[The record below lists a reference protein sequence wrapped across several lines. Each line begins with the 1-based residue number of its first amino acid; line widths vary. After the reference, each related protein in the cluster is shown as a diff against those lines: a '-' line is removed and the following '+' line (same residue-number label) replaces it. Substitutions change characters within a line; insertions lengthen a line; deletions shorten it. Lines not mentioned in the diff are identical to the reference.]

1 MDLSPLILFFKLL
14 INTFFSFMKVI
25 SEKKNVYKLHLT
37 FLHKTFLLYKMDK
50 CIGFTYHTYCIACKN
65 INEKIC
71 TPFFS
76 TELLKLDTFKK
87 EKQN

>member
-1 MDLSPLILFFKLL
+1 MD
-14 INTFFSFMKVI
+14 N
-25 SEKKNVYKLHLT
+25 
-37 FLHKTFLLYKMDK
+37 
-50 CIGFTYHTYCIACKN
+50 CIGFTYHTYCIECKN